1 MKKVLIIVGILILVV
16 IAVGMFLYR
25 GRITGNY
32 TLPEDY
38 IRKYEDHRAYLD
50 GPDNDYYIYKNKII
64 QVQNNHYPVGAPKGK
79 HERKIT
85 VYNVRGADSILT
97 INGVYN
103 AIKDKKGRV
112 VLDQWD

>member
-1 MKKVLIIVGILILVV
+1 MKKVLIIVGLLIVAVV
-16 IAVGMFLYR
+16 IGIIFFK
-25 GRITGNY
+25 GGTKGNY

-38 IRKYEDHRAYLD
+38 IRKFENHQSFVD
-50 GPDNDYYIYKNKII
+50 GPDNNYYIYKNKII
-64 QVQNNHYPVGAPKGK
+64 EVQNNHYPVGAPKGT

>member
-1 MKKVLIIVGILILVV
+1 MKKVLIIVGLLIVAVV
-16 IAVGMFLYR
+16 IGIIFFK
-25 GRITGNY
+25 GGTKGNY

-50 GPDNDYYIYKNKII
+50 GPDNDYYLYKNKII
-64 QVQNNHYPVGAPKGK
+64 KVQNNYYPVGAPKGK

-97 INGVYN
+97 INGVY
-103 AIKDKKGRV
+103 KSS
-112 VLDQWD
+112 